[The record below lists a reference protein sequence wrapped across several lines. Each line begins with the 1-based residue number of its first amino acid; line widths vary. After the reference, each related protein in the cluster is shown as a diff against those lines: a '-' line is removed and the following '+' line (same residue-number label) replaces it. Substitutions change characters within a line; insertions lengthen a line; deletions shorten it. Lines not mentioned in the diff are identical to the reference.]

1 MDEFINKVIENSDTD
16 SIEQY
21 VTNNIR
27 DSLGFGYNR
36 NVNLASI
43 YPKSFL
49 IQRECSQEAFT
60 NIYSELGYDML
71 KQYIELVKSTS
82 IFSSYINDSSRQIVA
97 MKFLLFKT
105 DHHSSKGFRRDV
117 SAKTIYQVTSNNL
130 TETINI
136 ITREKQTPKRLTKE
150 QRDLFNKLAQTMNE
164 QPPVK
169 KRGLFG

>member
-49 IQRECSQEAFT
+49 IQREC
-60 NIYSELGYDML
+60 
-71 KQYIELVKSTS
+71 
-82 IFSSYINDSSRQIVA
+82 
-97 MKFLLFKT
+97 
-105 DHHSSKGFRRDV
+105 
-117 SAKTIYQVTSNNL
+117 
-130 TETINI
+130 
-136 ITREKQTPKRLTKE
+136 
-150 QRDLFNKLAQTMNE
+150 
-164 QPPVK
+164 
-169 KRGLFG
+169 

>member
-1 MDEFINKVIENSDTD
+1 
-16 SIEQY
+16 
-21 VTNNIR
+21 
-27 DSLGFGYNR
+27 
-36 NVNLASI
+36 
-43 YPKSFL
+43 
-49 IQRECSQEAFT
+49 
-60 NIYSELGYDML
+60 ML

-117 SAKTIYQVTSNNL
+117 SAKTIYQETSNNL